1 MVVSIMLTT
10 LFWKMPFC
18 YWEWFSTFP
27 LSFFFRHFST
37 FFDIF
42 SVKIKKRMEMWTTTQ
57 KVSCEHNA
65 HISVFLHQK
74 IVTEKWFSTFPFS
87 FIFRCRKIAKKKE
100 RGNVEN
106 HTSYWDFKLN
116 TWCIL
121 VLAELLMT
129 TIPFKKSKL

>member
-1 MVVSIMLTT
+1 MSMMLTT

-18 YWEWFSTFP
+18 YWELLSTFP
-27 LSFFFRHFST
+27 LSFFFRHFSI
-37 FFDIF
+37 FFVIF
-42 SVKIKKRMEMWTTTQ
+42 SVKIKKRMEMWTTTK

-74 IVTEKWFSTFPFS
+74 FVTEKWFSTFPFS

-116 TWCIL
+116 TWCTL

-129 TIPFKKSKL
+129 IIHLKKLKL